1 MHLTSGSR
9 VKSAENVTR
18 SRGQSTVNEMPVTAR
33 GQVDDNTSFLAF
45 RQVEQATLFEQNATT
60 GRQGLLFLEVLIV
73 VVVVIRVSSSSSS
86 SHPQGQVHASPKG
99 ICRSSSS
106 NSIRILTGLFPD
118 GMMTL
123 LLLVSTLSSFT
134 PSLQCPEGG
143 ALDLRRS
150 GQNVESST
158 GPHRNV
164 GQF

>member
-9 VKSAENVTR
+9 VKSAKNITR

-73 VVVVIRVSSSSSS
+73 VIRVSSSSSS

-99 ICRSSSS
+99 ICRSSS
-106 NSIRILTGLFPD
+106 IRTLTGLFPD
-118 GMMTL
+118 GRMTL
-123 LLLVSTLSSFT
+123 LLLISTSSSFT
-134 PSLQCPEGG
+134 PSLQCPKGG

-150 GQNVESST
+150 SQNVESST

>member
-9 VKSAENVTR
+9 VKSAKNITR

-73 VVVVIRVSSSSSS
+73 VIRVSSSSS

-99 ICRSSSS
+99 ICRSGG
-106 NSIRILTGLFPD
+106 NSIQILTGLFPD
-118 GMMTL
+118 GRMTLLL
-123 LLLVSTLSSFT
+123 LLLVSTSSSFT
-134 PSLQCPEGG
+134 PSLQCPKGG

>member
-9 VKSAENVTR
+9 VKSAKNITR

-73 VVVVIRVSSSSSS
+73 VIRVSSSSS

-99 ICRSSSS
+99 ICRSCSSS
-106 NSIRILTGLFPD
+106 SSIRTLTGLFPD
-118 GMMTL
+118 GRMT
-123 LLLVSTLSSFT
+123 LLLVSTSSSFT
-134 PSLQCPEGG
+134 PSLQCPKGG

>member
-9 VKSAENVTR
+9 VKSAKNITR

-99 ICRSSSS
+99 ICRSSS
-106 NSIRILTGLFPD
+106 NSIQILTGLFPD

-123 LLLVSTLSSFT
+123 LVSTSSSFT